1 MITTLPGAHAM
12 QPGSA
17 GRPFFGVRP
26 QLVDAEGGVLADE
39 QSGGVAEGNLCMT
52 HSWPGQART
61 LYGDHDR
68 FVSPYFSTYKGKY
81 FTGAGCR
88 RDRDGYWHSEDRRGG
103 KEFVSTSR

>member
-39 QSGGVAEGNLCMT
+39 QSGGAAEGNLCMT

-68 FVSPYFSTYKGKY
+68 FVSTYFSTYKGKY
-81 FTGAGCR
+81 FTGDGCR
-88 RDRDGYWHSEDRRGG
+88 RDAAGYWRKIGRAACRDRV
-103 KEFVSTSR
+103 FQYV